1 VRRQVVTGLA
11 ALLLMAALALPAGA
25 ALAAEPML
33 GIHIHSDK
41 AMFQS

>member
-1 VRRQVVTGLA
+1 MRRQVVTGLA
-11 ALLLMAALALPAGA
+11 ALLLIAALPAGA